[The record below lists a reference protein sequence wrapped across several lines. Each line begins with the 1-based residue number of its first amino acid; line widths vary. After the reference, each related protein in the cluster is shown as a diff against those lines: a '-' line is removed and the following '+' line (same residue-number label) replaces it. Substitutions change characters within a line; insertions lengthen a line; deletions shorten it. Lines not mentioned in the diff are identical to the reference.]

1 MFLSRA
7 HLHMTV
13 INTFHFRYLGKH
25 LARSLNVPRLKMC
38 FRLKK
43 KIFLKFSAPHTH
55 AACARLSLEEKAKN
69 FSLLI
74 SFELHLNGDRQR
86 NQFVFVVVG
95 R

>member
-1 MFLSRA
+1 MFSA
-7 HLHMTV
+7 E
-13 INTFHFRYLGKH
+13 
-25 LARSLNVPRLKMC
+25 
-38 FRLKK
+38 K

-55 AACARLSLEEKAKN
+55 AACARLSLEKEKAKN